1 MSIVTTA
8 PQYSTSQQARLGQG
22 WVLTGGASLA
32 ALLCFMAPGRRRSI
46 PTLLLVVLAVC
57 LTANLGCGKGTSTTT
72 GGGSTTPPTPTDPG
86 TPLGTQI
93 FTITTA
99 GSDGVNTVRHS
110 YQYQLTM
117 Q

>member
-8 PQYSTSQQARLGQG
+8 PQYATSQQARLREG
-22 WVLTGGASLA
+22 WALTGGASLA
-32 ALLCFMAPGRRRSI
+32 VLLCLIAPGRRRSV
-46 PTLLLVVLAVC
+46 PTLLLVIFTAC
-57 LTANLGCGKGTSTTT
+57 LTANLGCGKGAT
-72 GGGSTTPPTPTDPG
+72 GSTTDSTQSVTPTDPG

-110 YQYQLTM
+110 YQYQLTI

>member
-46 PTLLLVVLAVC
+46 PTLLLVVFGAC
-57 LTANLGCGKGTSTTT
+57 LTANLGCGKGGNASTD
-72 GGGSTTPPTPTDPG
+72 PPSPTVTDPG

-99 GSDGVNTVRHS
+99 ASDGVNTVRHT
-110 YQYQLTM
+110 YQYQLTV

>member
-22 WVLTGGASLA
+22 WFLTGGASLA

-46 PTLLLVVLAVC
+46 PTLLLVVFGAC
-57 LTANLGCGKGTSTTT
+57 LTANLGCGKGGNASTD
-72 GGGSTTPPTPTDPG
+72 PPSPTVTDPG

-99 GSDGVNTVRHS
+99 ASDGVNTVRHT
-110 YQYQLTM
+110 YQYQLTV